1 MTETL
6 DERRETSG
14 KSSITSFT
22 QLTTWQKGHN
32 LVLDIYR
39 ATETFPKS
47 ETFGLT
53 SQLRRAIVSFTSNIA
68 EGFSRSSAK
77 DKQHL
82 YTMSLGS
89 MTEVQNQ
96 LLIARD
102 LQYITKELFTELA
115 AKTVECVKMAHG
127 LIKKTT
133 MSRTPSV

>member
-6 DERRETSG
+6 DARRQTQGRSL
-14 KSSITSFT
+14 ITSFT
-22 QLTTWQKGHN
+22 QLTTWQKGHS
-32 LVLDIYR
+32 LVLDVYR

-47 ETFGLT
+47 EAFGLT

-77 DKQHL
+77 DKQHF

-89 MTEVQNQ
+89 MTEVQNH

-102 LQYITKELFTELA
+102 LQYITRESFAELA

-133 MSRTPSV
+133 MSRTPNV